1 MRKLLFFWI
10 AVFWTLVVAYLCL
23 TPSTNIPKF
32 TFLYLDKL
40 VHFFF
45 HFVFT
50 ALWILFFKIKMQN
63 AKDFSPYLTS
73 FSLSVFFGIT
83 IEIVQGLF
91 TTTRS
96 ADVFD
101 VFANIFGATIG
112 VLAMALFYKI
122 KKTYKM

>member
-1 MRKLLFFWI
+1 
-10 AVFWTLVVAYLCL
+10 
-23 TPSTNIPKF
+23 
-32 TFLYLDKL
+32 
-40 VHFFF
+40 
-45 HFVFT
+45 
-50 ALWILFFKIKMQN
+50 MQN